1 MKQDG
6 MLLKLIPESE
16 IPENIRSDLSGGP
29 SRVIQDGQMLYFSLG
44 KEILCCEKSAESS
57 RLMYLLAQQ
66 SIPELDPETPENA
79 FRQLLVSPDPH
90 APAERLMQL
99 RIQDQCPRTVVLF
112 RTDAFSVSGL
122 YASLCE
128 MIPGNPDDY
137 IVPLDLTSV
146 AVIRNCRDEE
156 EDDTAEFAA
165 AVIETAESEGIA
177 GIRAGIGTVK
187 AGLAGLRESCREAE
201 SALKTGKRFQP
212 DARVLRYSESLLERI
227 VETIPASQRAAI
239 RDEFTERCGNFAL
252 NPELTE
258 TVEVFFR
265 NDLNLTAAS
274 KQLFIHR
281 NTLNY
286 RLDRI
291 RAKSGLDLR
300 RFRDAAAFRVM
311 MDILNDS
318 NPSE

>member
-1 MKQDG
+1 MEQDG
-6 MLLKLIPESE
+6 MVLKLIPESE
-16 IPENIRSDLSGGP
+16 VPERIRSDLSGGS
-29 SRVIQDGQMLYFSLG
+29 SRVIQDGRMLYYSFG
-44 KEILCCEKSAESS
+44 KEILCCEKNAESS

-79 FRQLLVSPDPH
+79 FMQLLVSPDPH

-112 RTDAFSVSGL
+112 RTDAFSFTGL
-122 YASLCE
+122 YSSICE
-128 MIPGNPDDY
+128 IIPGNPADY
-137 IVPLDLTSV
+137 IVPLDLASV

-156 EDDTAEFAA
+156 EDDTAEYAA
-165 AVIETAESEGIA
+165 AVIETAESEGIT

-187 AGLAGLRESCREAE
+187 AVLSGLRDSCREAE

-212 DARVLRYSESLLERI
+212 DARVLRYSESMLERI
-227 VETIPASQRAAI
+227 VETIPADQRAAI
-239 RDEFTERCGNFAL
+239 RNEFMERCGNFAL

-258 TVEVFFR
+258 TVDVFFR

-291 RAKSGLDLR
+291 RAKTGLDLR
-300 RFRDAAAFRVM
+300 RFRDATAFRVM